1 MADNQVLQGTQWQV
15 DSSRN
20 FDERLSLLAQSSE
33 LEDSSVTWVFTPEQW
48 LIAKEKLN
56 LNEINCGLRLCG
68 DDNVEQLATDIKAFD
83 LIVIEFPHFT
93 DGRGFSIAAQLRERY
108 QYQGELRASGY
119 LLVDQL
125 FYLKRCGFDSF
136 VFRNPVDADK
146 AVSALADFSVSYQA
160 S

>member
-1 MADNQVLQGTQWQV
+1 MADNQVLQGTQWKV

-20 FDERLSLLAQSSE
+20 FDEGLSFLAQSSE

-48 LIAKEKLN
+48 QIAKEKLN
-56 LNEINCGLRLCG
+56 LNTIKCGLRLCG
-68 DDNVEQLATDIKAFD
+68 DDNVEPLTSDIKVFD